1 MHNHLKKTL
10 INVNKILI
18 KKLGELKMKCKIWEL
33 RLLDLEFLSK
43 RESYLNDLYLP

>member
-18 KKLGELKMKCKIWEL
+18 KKLGEFKMKCKIWEL
-33 RLLDLEFLSK
+33 RSFDLEFLINK
-43 RESYLNDLYLP
+43 NKYLNDLYLP